1 MKINDYFEYWDAFFT
16 IWKNSKNQTDY
27 DSGFKKLKLDFQ
39 KYTFPYPQKIM
50 NCDCNAIETFEY
62 VPEPYWGWTPELKTD
77 LEFVVVNYNPAS
89 GGEHQHRNSK
99 NICSIK
105 KYSEYVKQQIIDY
118 VNCKNNSKSPRPS
131 QYETTNWH
139 FNNRAKKLAEL
150 NSKKVSNDNSSIKN
164 YLGID
169 LVPWHTK
176 NVNSLNGYL
185 EEHFK
190 SIQNWS
196 LNFAIQAAQEIKS
209 ESKLKNKV
217 IVRTNL
223 KTFKELFKNEFQ
235 NGKLFIE
242 GESKTTNKGNN
253 DNYQQIKING
263 SEVTLILLWGMR
275 NSLPTKEFMEQ
286 ILNLK

>member
-1 MKINDYFEYWDAFFT
+1 MKRMKINDYFEYWDAFFT

-27 DSGFKKLKLDFQ
+27 DCGFKKLKPDFQ
-39 KYTFPYPQKIM
+39 KYTFPYPQKII

-62 VPEPYWGWTPELKTD
+62 VPEPYWGWTPKLETD

-105 KYSEYVKQQIIDY
+105 KYSEYVKEQIIDY
-118 VNCKNNSKSPRPS
+118 VNCKNDSTLPRPS

-139 FNNRAKKLAEL
+139 FNNRAKKVEEL

-176 NVNSLNGYL
+176 NVDSLNGYL
-185 EEHFK
+185 DSNFD
-190 SIQNWS
+190 SIQKWS
-196 LNFAIQAAQEIKS
+196 LNFAIEA
-209 ESKLKNKV
+209 SKTINGNFKNKV
-217 IVRTNL
+217 IVRTNMQ
-223 KTFKELFKNEFQ
+223 KFKKLFKNEFQ
-235 NGKLFIE
+235 SKLFTE
-242 GESKTTNKGNN
+242 GHKQNNKANN
-253 DNYQQIKING
+253 DNYQEIIING

-275 NSLPTKEFMEQ
+275 NSLPTKIFMKQ
-286 ILNLK
+286 IFNH